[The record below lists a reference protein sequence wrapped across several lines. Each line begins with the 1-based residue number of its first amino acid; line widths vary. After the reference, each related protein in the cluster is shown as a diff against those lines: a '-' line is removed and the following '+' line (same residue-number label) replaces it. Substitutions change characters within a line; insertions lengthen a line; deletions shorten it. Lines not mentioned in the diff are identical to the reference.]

1 MPGSSPAGGPP
12 SGGRPGCAGVRSRTP
27 PAGWSATGSSSR
39 AASTGSTITCVPSRR
54 SAMADPPIGR
64 EFTITRVFD
73 APRDLVWK
81 AWTDPEH
88 VARWFGP
95 RGFSTP
101 LSTVTMDVRPG
112 GTFEFTMV
120 SDDDGNEI
128 PSGGTFLEVVE
139 PERLVWRG
147 RGLDALGAVALA
159 EPRGRHRLSGPAVR
173 RCRWG

>member
-1 MPGSSPAGGPP
+1 
-12 SGGRPGCAGVRSRTP
+12 
-27 PAGWSATGSSSR
+27 
-39 AASTGSTITCVPSRR
+39 
-54 SAMADPPIGR
+54 MAEPPIGR

-73 APRDLVWK
+73 APRELVWK

-101 LSTVTMDVRPG
+101 RSTVTMDVRPG

-128 PSGGTFLEVVE
+128 PSGGTFLEVEE
-139 PERLVWRG
+139 PERLVWRDRDIDLTVTITFADLGG
-147 RGLDALGAVALA
+147 RTEMKCHVAGETGGAPAYDGWSTMFDKLA
-159 EPRGRHRLSGPAVR
+159 ESLPR
-173 RCRWG
+173 